1 MSGIFRGQNGG
12 PSLYPPYPPISS
24 LCLRFLGTGIPG
36 SNDLGYPDWKSTFHL
51 VLKLCFDLAERVT
64 SRDGFWNL
72 LKFLDLSKLL
82 YWFLLLLGFVKIDT
96 WISLIFMWICTI
108 NFQAPLLVFDI
119 VFFVLCGNVKHFYFH
134 CRSLCISI
142 VYRFVFP
149 LCIALYVLSAI
160 SRIHCRIHSKSFR
173 LFTEKSWTF

>member
-1 MSGIFRGQNGG
+1 MDF
-12 PSLYPPYPPISS
+12 
-24 LCLRFLGTGIPG
+24 
-36 SNDLGYPDWKSTFHL
+36 SNFYVDLQ
-51 VLKLCFDLAERVT
+51 
-64 SRDGFWNL
+64 
-72 LKFLDLSKLL
+72 
-82 YWFLLLLGFVKIDT
+82 
-96 WISLIFMWICTI
+96 

-134 CRSLCISI
+134 CRSLYISI

-173 LFTEKSWTF
+173 LFRGKKLNILDYKNLVEEGEKKGGE